1 MAKIKGKHP
10 SWFKLKVE
18 RRELIKTLE
27 PTVAVNVLLA
37 CLDYLVDRKLP
48 CTLTDWEKA
57 IFSLLL
63 PDVEEAWCTYSARV
77 ENGGMG
83 GAPKGNKNAKK
94 EKQGENWIFTQ
105 DNGKM
110 MSYYTPYSAL
120 QDILN
125 HYNADKAEADKLPM
139 IPFHGLRHTKATL
152 QIAAGTDVR
161 TVSAILGHRETSTTM
176 NIYSHSLQTAEQE
189 AANKMEKLLAK
200 QA

>member
-48 CTLTDWEKA
+48 STLTDWEKA

-94 EKQGENWIFTQ
+94 EKQPCGSIWGHMGAKGTEEEAEEKPLRVFPSRAGGDLKSGDAAFKGGPPTPFPIDPDTGEYI
-105 DNGKM
+105 DREG
-110 MSYYTPYSAL
+110 
-120 QDILN
+120 
-125 HYNADKAEADKLPM
+125 NA
-139 IPFHGLRHTKATL
+139 
-152 QIAAGTDVR
+152 
-161 TVSAILGHRETSTTM
+161 
-176 NIYSHSLQTAEQE
+176 
-189 AANKMEKLLAK
+189 
-200 QA
+200 

>member
-1 MAKIKGKHP
+1 MKSGGHIFAQKIKTGLLEKSP
-10 SWFKLKVE
+10 RRLYRLKVGS
-18 RRELIKTLE
+18 
-27 PTVAVNVLLA
+27 
-37 CLDYLVDRKLP
+37 Y
-48 CTLTDWEKA
+48 WEG
-57 IFSLLL
+57 
-63 PDVEEAWCTYSARV
+63 D
-77 ENGGMG
+77 
-83 GAPKGNKNAKK
+83 
-94 EKQGENWIFTQ
+94 NWIFTQ

-189 AANKMEKLLAK
+189 AANRMEQLLVK

>member
-1 MAKIKGKHP
+1 MVGGQQIVKVPKTRNSYRLISIPRSITQQLQQWKLEQARYR
-10 SWFKLKVE
+10 LKV
-18 RRELIKTLE
+18 
-27 PTVAVNVLLA
+27 
-37 CLDYLVDRKLP
+37 
-48 CTLTDWEKA
+48 
-57 IFSLLL
+57 
-63 PDVEEAWCTYSARV
+63 
-77 ENGGMG
+77 
-83 GAPKGNKNAKK
+83 GAYW
-94 EKQGENWIFTQ
+94 QGDNWIFTQ
-105 DNGKM
+105 DDGKM

-125 HYNADKAEADKLPM
+125 HYNTDKAEEDKLPM

-189 AANKMEKLLAK
+189 AAANMERLLAR